1 MGIMKQGLQPH
12 HLTVIDPSEYI
23 RANKT
28 VPTYLD
34 RSDDVAWI
42 LGCTLL
48 IFTMQVNNIVSQY
61 FLFTEMFSADWDSL
75 DRVRDVFSE
84 ERGSPADEE
93 HVLLLCGR
101 PHVLGAG
108 LGLH

>member
-12 HLTVIDPSEYI
+12 HLTVIDPTEYI

-28 VPTYLD
+28 VPTYPD

-48 IFTMQVNNIVSQY
+48 IFTMQVDNI
-61 FLFTEMFSADWDSL
+61 FGNFSIIYYL
-75 DRVRDVFSE
+75 GRDTM
-84 ERGSPADEE
+84 
-93 HVLLLCGR
+93 
-101 PHVLGAG
+101 
-108 LGLH
+108 